1 MNALLKAKSA
11 YSAGTAPT
19 RTAKNLEYDALA
31 RITRR
36 MIDAAN
42 KGRDSFTELA
52 QVLHENRRLWSIFE
66 TDLLSQD
73 NQLPLE
79 LKGNLLSLAAFTREH
94 TSKVLSRKDTVRPLV
109 EINMAIMRGLR
120 SGAS

>member
-1 MNALLKAKSA
+1 MNALLKAKNA
-11 YSAGTAPT
+11 YSAANAPT

-36 MIDAAN
+36 MIAAAN
-42 KGRDSFTELA
+42 KGRSSFAELA
-52 QVLHENRRLWSIFE
+52 EVLHENRKLWSVFE
-66 TDLLSQD
+66 ADLLSKD
-73 NQLPLE
+73 NQLPLD

-94 TSKVLSRKDTVRPLV
+94 TSQVLSRKDTVRPLV
-109 EINMAIMRGLR
+109 EINTAIMRGLR